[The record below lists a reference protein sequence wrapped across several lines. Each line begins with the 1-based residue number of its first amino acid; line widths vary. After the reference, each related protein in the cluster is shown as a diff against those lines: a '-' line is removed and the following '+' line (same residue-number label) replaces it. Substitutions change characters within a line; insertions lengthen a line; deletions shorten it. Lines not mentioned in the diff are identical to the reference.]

1 MVWTAL
7 GSADTAAIS
16 KVFTGLRRALIF
28 ATFLERE
35 ESPTLIPLI
44 FVSVL

>member
-7 GSADTAAIS
+7 GSPGRAAIS

-28 ATFLERE
+28 ATLLERE
-35 ESPTLIPLI
+35 ESPTLIYLI